1 MYLQL
6 ELGNAQY
13 GNDSFWEIEHNDNM
27 IDITLIK
34 AQDVCLRV
42 QERCQSHW
50 RDKIALSVGAI
61 CKWLGSKQFP
71 IWTESETYRK
81 MKCQRKKTKNSFASI
96 ARDGA
101 VSAFCCQLP
110 AFFGRL
116 NTNSMVLP
124 VNNTLDNRCRCEC
137 RLTKCFRSNK
147 LGVAAIWTH
156 LWRATRRTNANWL
169 NFRRKER

>member
-6 ELGNAQY
+6 EFGNEQY
-13 GNDSFWEIEHNDNM
+13 GNDSFCEMEHNDDM

-50 RDKIALSVGAI
+50 SDKIALSLGPI

-81 MKCQRKKTKNSFASI
+81 MKCQRKKRKIRSRQLREMASFS
-96 ARDGA
+96 
-101 VSAFCCQLP
+101 
-110 AFFGRL
+110 FFGRL
-116 NTNSMVLP
+116 NTNQL
-124 VNNTLDNRCRCEC
+124 NG
-137 RLTKCFRSNK
+137 FA
-147 LGVAAIWTH
+147 GQQY
-156 LWRATRRTNANWL
+156 TRQ
-169 NFRRKER
+169 